1 MTRVLLVFLPLLA
14 LPLGGGC
21 TNTCSN
27 ACSHNATLCADAFA
41 KQNRVFDVNA
51 CTENCKANLSGCGNI
66 SDQVKCSVQK
76 DACADLMTCPSCF

>member
-27 ACSHNATLCADAFA
+27 ACNHIATLCAEDFA
-41 KQNRVFDVNA
+41 RQSRVLDTNA
-51 CTENCKANLSGCGNI
+51 CTENCKANLSGCSNI
-66 SDQVKCSVQK
+66 SDQVKCSMEVQTC
-76 DACADLMTCPSCF
+76 DDLKTCPSCF